1 MRVKSIL
8 LFLALHIT
16 LFSFSQQ
23 GINYQAIV
31 KDSDGMILKDSD
43 VSIKFSLIYEDVNST
58 PIYIEEHQI
67 TTPSDGIVN
76 IYIGSGTKLT
86 TGVDFSEIDWSQNV
100 FLKEELDTSG
110 NYETMGTNQIASVP
124 VAEFSRNTASIFTT
138 SNTIQLGND
147 NIELVN
153 TSGVVS
159 ATGFVGDGS
168 RLTNVGLGGSIDE
181 NGNLKIVD
189 HSPTTTTS
197 QTNNVLIGSG
207 VALDLTDGSSNVAI
221 GANTMKEISFG
232 ENNVAIGPKALMNV
246 ANRPSTNQI
255 INDGLSGIEEFRN
268 LSDNPSTTL
277 NEAALGIPG
286 NIAIGAGAYASPQTS
301 TSTYTEIS
309 QSNISIGHMS
319 MYNATKSTGSNIAL
333 GSYTLPVL
341 EQGGGNITMGWAGL
355 KSLQN
360 GNANIAIGQNAME
373 NSITVKDNVAIGRL
387 AMQNSTYSDKNT
399 AIGNYAL
406 RRLGSTLD
414 QLNEWQQEGDE
425 IYSHMNTA
433 VGHAPLIFLTE
444 GNFNTAFGA
453 LSLYNLKVG
462 YRNATVGFHTL
473 YHLEGGQENTA
484 IGDGAGYG
492 TTGTISRTT
501 LIGAATR
508 ITSGIENSTALGYS
522 ANVTT
527 SNTIQLGNDN
537 IELINTSGI
546 VSATGFVG
554 DGSGLKNVNLSGSID
569 ENGNLVIV
577 DQKPTMTTSQTNNI
591 LLGAGVAPNLTDGQG
606 NIAIGMSSMASATT
620 TFGNVAIGPN
630 TLSSVTLYDS
640 NESSTESSSALN
652 IAIGP
657 QTLMS
662 LEEGYANIAQ
672 GNNALRNVKEG

>member
-1 MRVKSIL
+1 MKTYYFKLFTIFSIS
-8 LFLALHIT
+8 FY
-16 LFSFSQQ
+16 SFSQQ

-31 KDSDGMILKDSD
+31 KDSDGMILKNSD
-43 VSIKFSLIYEDVNST
+43 VNIKFSIIYDGVNST

-67 TTPSDGIVN
+67 TTPSDGVVN
-76 IYIGSGTKLT
+76 IYIGSGTKLS
-86 TGVDFSEIDWSQNV
+86 TGIDFSEIDWGQNV
-100 FLKEELDTSG
+100 FLKEELDTDG
-110 NYETMGTNQIASVP
+110 NYQTMGTKKITSVP

-147 NIELVN
+147 DIEFVN

-189 HSPTTTTS
+189 HSPTMTTS

-207 VALDLTDGSSNVAI
+207 VALDLTDGLSNVAI
-221 GANTMKEISFG
+221 GADTMKEISFG
-232 ENNVAIGPKALMNV
+232 ENNVAIGPKALMNIS
-246 ANRPSTNQI
+246 NRPSTNQL
-255 INDGLSGIEEFRN
+255 INDGLSGIEEFRI

-277 NEAALGIPG
+277 NEAALGVPG
-286 NIAIGAGAYASPQTS
+286 NIAIGAGAFASPQTS

-309 QSNISIGHMS
+309 QHNISIGHMS

-341 EQGGGNITMGWAGL
+341 EQGGGNITMGWGGL
-355 KSLQN
+355 RSLEI
-360 GNANIAIGQNAME
+360 GHANIAIGQNAME

-406 RRLGSTLD
+406 LRLGSTLD

-508 ITSGIENSTALGYS
+508 IASGIENSSALGYS

-537 IELINTSGI
+537 IELVNTSGV

-554 DGSGLKNVNLSGSID
+554 DGSRLTNVGLGGSID
-569 ENGNLVIV
+569 ENGNLKIV
-577 DQKPTMTTSQTNNI
+577 DHSPTMTTSQTNNVLI
-591 LLGAGVAPNLTDGQG
+591 GSGVATGLTDAFNNVG
-606 NIAIGMSSMASATT
+606 IGTSALASATT
-620 TFGNVAIGPN
+620 TYG
-630 TLSSVTLYDS
+630 
-640 NESSTESSSALN
+640 N
-652 IAIGP
+652 IALG
-657 QTLMS
+657 L
-662 LEEGYANIAQ
+662 
-672 GNNALRNVKEG
+672 